1 MSSNSDIKNII
12 DNINIYEVIKKYKV
26 ERKANSGKH
35 IKRFKKKINKN
46 KKIKIEIPK
55 EMNEILVNMVKY
67 R

>member
-26 ERKANSGKH
+26 ERKVNSGKH